1 MSVSGDDG
9 ELIRLTKQAVN
20 SKNFNQLD
28 FFIKREV
35 GKYLYNQGR
44 GENVNKLKASFLRI
58 ILKSTLKIQKYL

>member
-44 GENVNKLKASFLRI
+44 GENVNKLKAFC
-58 ILKSTLKIQKYL
+58 